1 MITNRRN
8 AAFVARIVTLS
19 LGAVVAGA
27 ACSGGDGG
35 APATGGSGSGVAG
48 TGGGT
53 AGTGA
58 GTAGTGGTIGT
69 AGTGGSATA
78 GTGGGATAGTGGG
91 ATAGTGGTIG
101 TAGTG
106 GSATA
111 GTGGGTAGT
120 GGGTAGTGG
129 AATAGAGGAT
139 AGSGGRGGGAGGVGG
154 SSGGGGGA
162 GRGGGGGTSSGGSGG
177 GAGGATS
184 CAGHAISLSANGTGT
199 ASDAARAR
207 VMVDLMTDLP
217 IGNANRTL
225 EYWAYIKTT
234 DWVGESN
241 TMFEYGNQGATAAG
255 WGMDF
260 GTSAVT
266 GMTGNHATLDPYTNG
281 GFDGDSTS
289 YLGITSATAAQWV
302 HIAMTWN
309 GTTFQTYINGAPRI
323 AVTATG
329 STTRLAT
336 AQTQLT
342 IGCNNP
348 RFSCFNGY
356 IDEFRVWNVAR
367 SATDIMNNYSKTLVG
382 NEAGLVGYWKFDE
395 TSGTNAAD
403 SVTAAGHTARPG
415 TLMANNTANV
425 PTFVVSTAPIS
436 CP

>member
-91 ATAGTGGTIG
+91 ATAGTGG
-101 TAGTG
+101 
-106 GSATA
+106 SATV
-111 GTGGGTAGT
+111 GT

-260 GTSAVT
+260 GTNAVT